1 MEIALLVARY
11 LFVALIYLF
20 VYLVY
25 RGLIAE
31 ARAARAEAAARRAQ
45 AQVPRMAG
53 PPPAV
58 APPRRYQPAAPPAP
72 PAEAMPAVVRAGPPA
87 APAPMPET
95 PALEAPSPA
104 ASVREALAEEI
115 SCSAPSEEGRGS
127 QPIPALLATGDAA
140 PEPRPAEAPG
150 PGETPPAAVAVPET
164 AMPKVAPAPATPR
177 LVVLR
182 SEAMGVPPGREF
194 PLLAAATI
202 GRAAHNLV
210 VLPDS
215 FVSSQHAII
224 FLKEGRRVLRD
235 RGSTNGTLVNGHRIT
250 GDHILRDGDQIT
262 LGTTVLRYTEP
273 QI

>member
-11 LFVALIYLF
+11 VFVALIYLF

-53 PPPAV
+53 PPPPV
-58 APPRRYQPAAPPAP
+58 APSRRYQTALPPSGA
-72 PAEAMPAVVRAGPPA
+72 AEAGPVPSGAGPP
-87 APAPMPET
+87 PARALMPET
-95 PALEAPSPA
+95 PALEARSSA
-104 ASVREALAEEI
+104 ASVREALAEETH
-115 SCSAPSEEGRGS
+115 SSAPSEERPEP
-127 QPIPALLATGDAA
+127 QPVPALLATPGSAPEREPAQARESTAA
-140 PEPRPAEAPG
+140 PP
-150 PGETPPAAVAVPET
+150 AVAVPET
-164 AMPKVAPAPATPR
+164 AVPTVTPTPATPR

-182 SEAMGVPPGREF
+182 SEALEVPPGREF

-202 GRAAHNLV
+202 GRAPHNLV

-273 QI
+273 QV